1 MPGRPD
7 AISISGQSTPR
18 SECAP
23 RLHGR
28 CKALR
33 DATIHCR
40 SDELDPSSSS
50 MADLAQAGL
59 AGEALDVA
67 IGQAAH
73 VGADDERLERSGP
86 DDRSGIRMIE
96 LTKRSREPR
105 TWGMAIVSS
114 PSAVWIRRGR

>member
-1 MPGRPD
+1 
-7 AISISGQSTPR
+7 
-18 SECAP
+18 
-23 RLHGR
+23 
-28 CKALR
+28 
-33 DATIHCR
+33 
-40 SDELDPSSSS
+40 

-67 IGQAAH
+67 IGETTD